1 MRELMDLLTN
11 SFVSTWIAPV
21 ITGILASLAAG
32 IITVQRKKDN
42 KRIKDANEKYIQNVR
57 QFIVQNIEI
66 SLFTIQDLRKAIVKE
81 FNIKEKYILTE
92 ENLRNKIIYDIS
104 ESKYIN
110 EKDKKDLIDYTYKT
124 FKNVELLTQERIIEK
139 ENSKRVGLVVSF
151 IILISSIVFT
161 GAMIGELYRP
171 DTSERFIIIS
181 DTSAVII
188 SLISIVIGF
197 LSLRRILK
205 STSVNEK
212 ILDIFFEP
220 EDEDHCSKQ

>member
-1 MRELMDLLTN
+1 M
-11 SFVSTWIAPV
+11 
-21 ITGILASLAAG
+21 
-32 IITVQRKKDN
+32 
-42 KRIKDANEKYIQNVR
+42 R

-66 SLFTIQDLRKAIVKE
+66 YLFTIQDLRKAIVKE
-81 FNIKEKYILTE
+81 FNLKEKYNLTE

-124 FKNVELLTQERIIEK
+124 FNNVELLTQERIIEK
-139 ENSKRVGLVVSF
+139 ENSKKAGLVLSV

-181 DTSAVII
+181 DTSALFI

-220 EDEDHCSKQ
+220 EDEDH